1 VRRTRPIP
9 GRKSRTP
16 PILGRKRRALPIL
29 CCMVTVAALAGT
41 SDAASH
47 ASLGHR
53 AAAKHRAPTDLLIDA
68 QEWSLWPSRPK
79 VPAGTVYV
87 ELWNRGQDA
96 HDTWIRR
103 LNAQGQMVGPVL
115 DKVRL
120 TLPGKVSQ
128 ATWHLKPGRY
138 ELFCSL
144 PGHLAM
150 GMHGNLTVTRA

>member
-1 VRRTRPIP
+1 MRRT
-9 GRKSRTP
+9 
-16 PILGRKRRALPIL
+16 LPIL
-29 CCMVTVAALAGT
+29 CCMVTVAAFAAT
-41 SDAASH
+41 SEAANR
-47 ASLGHR
+47 ASSGHR
-53 AAAKHRAPTDLLIDA
+53 AAAKHHAPTNLLIDA
-68 QEWSLWPSRPK
+68 QEWSLWPSRPA

-103 LNAQGQMVGPVL
+103 LNAQGQMVGRVL

-144 PGHLAM
+144 PGHLAL
-150 GMHGNLTVTRA
+150 GMHGNLTVTRT